1 MTTATKSKR
10 ATKLDRSL
18 EQGEWIAI
26 PMGTS
31 NGPCRFVMPTDELQ
45 AELENELHKNIKKH
59 LKESGYE
66 LLHATRREH
75 PFHSDI
81 LRERIDELASLLGER
96 YDPTLEDEAE
106 REAYANVIREGEAS
120 LGIAPCEIRLAVH
133 MDGVLRENRRAWAKG
148 FAKYREYLR
157 DPNWWH
163 GTYVDRAIYPADGQP
178 LPDGPPPKPVFY
190 KKGSE
195 VVLALH
201 DGIIDFWARLTI

>member
-1 MTTATKSKR
+1 MSKLER
-10 ATKLDRSL
+10 LRS
-18 EQGEWIAI
+18 QGQWIEAD
-26 PMGTS
+26 T
-31 NGPCRFVMPTDELQ
+31 NGQKVLYFTLPTPELQ
-45 AELENELHKNIKKH
+45 ADWNAELEKKIRNQ
-59 LKESGYE
+59 LKASGYE
-66 LLHATRREH
+66 LLHATRRDH

-81 LRERIDELASLLGER
+81 LRERIDELAELLGDR
-96 YDPTLEDEAE
+96 HDPMLEDEAE
-106 REAYANVIREGEAS
+106 REAYADAIREGEAR
-120 LGIAPCEIRLAVH
+120 LGITPCEVRLAVH